1 MKKEKSTADLVF
13 VLLIVLLIC
22 GGNGLG
28 ILAAGL
34 LWKAAGSLALSITVL
49 VLITLTGFALAM
61 ALVAVNHRRIAEEAM
76 ARKAEAAEASR
87 EASPGDAAP
96 PDPEAEE

>member
-1 MKKEKSTADLVF
+1 MKKENSTADLVF

-34 LWKAAGSLALSITVL
+34 LWKAAGRLALSITVL

-61 ALVAVNHRRIAEEAM
+61 A
-76 ARKAEAAEASR
+76 RKAEAAEAAETPP
-87 EASPGDAAP
+87 EASAGDAAP